1 MNAIFLD
8 FDGVLNQHE
17 WRLKKTPWMEEEK
30 VKLLSELCKT
40 VNAKIVLSTTW
51 RNVWFEPMFYKNETN
66 AICKAH
72 KLFEKYGLEIIGI
85 TETIGKREEEIF
97 DFLKS
102 HKEISNYVIF
112 DDSVVVAP
120 NFIQTDANIGLT
132 KENIQA
138 AMLIFK
144 Q

>member
-1 MNAIFLD
+1 
-8 FDGVLNQHE
+8 
-17 WRLKKTPWMEEEK
+17 
-30 VKLLSELCKT
+30 
-40 VNAKIVLSTTW
+40 
-51 RNVWFEPMFYKNETN
+51 MFYKNETN

-97 DFLKS
+97 D
-102 HKEISNYVIF
+102 
-112 DDSVVVAP
+112 DSVVVAP
-120 NFIQTDANIGLT
+120 NFIQTDANVGLT